1 MYAYRAIE
9 IVLIRSSS
17 SSPLFS
23 VFFGLYLRQ
32 HMKMPR
38 SRLRWKYTEEDMAEA
53 ILDVTDNGFSPPQ
66 AAQRRGVPRSTL
78 IDRLNGRG
86 AVKEQVH
93 PYRRLSKSQEDRLAF
108 WILRQQ
114 SLGYAPSHS
123 QIRACVMGLLRQQG
137 EHPDLGRNWVNKFI
151 NRRADLKTKMGRR
164 QEAKR
169 FDSFTPR
176 AVHWYFDI
184 REGQYGWIKPENTV
198 NVDEGGIMTG
208 FGKYS
213 PLLLVGACILTD

>member
-1 MYAYRAIE
+1 M
-9 IVLIRSSS
+9 V
-17 SSPLFS
+17 
-23 VFFGLYLRQ
+23 
-32 HMKMPR
+32 
-38 SRLRWKYTEEDMAEA
+38 EA

-66 AAQRRGVPRSTL
+66 AAHRRGVPRRTL
-78 IDRLNGRG
+78 IDRLHGRG
-86 AVKEQVH
+86 AVKKQIH
-93 PYRRLSKSQEDRLAF
+93 PHRRLSRRQEDRLAF
-108 WILRQQ
+108 WILRQE

-137 EHPDLGRNWVNKFI
+137 EHLDLGRNWVNKFI
-151 NRRADLKTKMGRR
+151 NRRADLKIKMGRR

-169 FDSFTPR
+169 FDSFTPK

-208 FGKYS
+208 FGKHS
-213 PLLLVGACILTD
+213 PLFLVNS

>member
-1 MYAYRAIE
+1 
-9 IVLIRSSS
+9 
-17 SSPLFS
+17 
-23 VFFGLYLRQ
+23 
-32 HMKMPR
+32 MPR

-53 ILDVTDNGFSPPQ
+53 ILDITDNGFSLPQ
-66 AAQRRGVPRSTL
+66 AAHRRGVPRSTL

-86 AVKEQVH
+86 AVKEQIH
-93 PYRRLSKSQEDRLAF
+93 PHRRLSKSQEDRLAL
-108 WILRQQ
+108 WILRQE

-137 EHPDLGRNWVNKFI
+137 ERPNLGRNWVNKFI
-151 NRRADLKTKMGRR
+151 NSRTDLKTKIGRR

-169 FDSFTPR
+169 FDSFTPK

-208 FGKYS
+208 FGKHS
-213 PLLLVGACILTD
+213 PLFPVSA

>member
-1 MYAYRAIE
+1 
-9 IVLIRSSS
+9 
-17 SSPLFS
+17 
-23 VFFGLYLRQ
+23 
-32 HMKMPR
+32 MPR
-38 SRLRWKYTEEDMAEA
+38 SRLRSKYTEEDTAEA

-108 WILRQQ
+108 WILRQE

-137 EHPDLGRNWVNKFI
+137 DHPDLGRNWVIKFI

-169 FDSFTPR
+169 FDSFTPK

-208 FGKYS
+208 FGKYI
-213 PLLLVGACILTD
+213 PLSLVNA